1 MDTPAVLHVLPSL
14 GGGVDRH
21 VRDIAAQ
28 VDRGHVLWH
37 VGERAEVAERAGI
50 RRYFPLDPARVDASP
65 GALAAWLRGQGV
77 GLVHLHG
84 VTRAPRRRAE
94 LAARA
99 LGIPLLVTL
108 HDVLFLRPDAFAFD
122 APAPDGPWVAEVA
135 KTLRA
140 ARVVLAPSD
149 YLAQLARRTFP
160 GLEVAVVPNGL
171 GASAAG
177 SNAAPV
183 ARPEFLAH
191 RPKRV
196 VAVLGAIGAHKGA
209 DLLRELPAHLEG
221 SGIGVVVIGYLD
233 QQLYPGWNPRPHVY
247 VHGPYQPEHTAALL
261 AAYGAELVLFPNRVP
276 ESFSYALSEAWAAG
290 VPVLAGPGGAIGE
303 RIARHGGGWLLAEGF
318 DAASVA
324 AELRRLL
331 APAPR
336 STPWGPAPRSTPW
349 GPAAGE
355 MARVRSSLLV
365 PDASRVPTLSAMAE
379 TLDAYYRRYGVP
391 PAGDAA
397 GDPAAIDA
405 LLAPSLDSSL
415 FRQELAHLADLCDQ
429 SGSDSKRAR
438 DFESEARRWIAK
450 LEDDVRTLQEELA
463 REFDERQR
471 LARELAAA
479 QAVAGV
485 AARLPEFVKRVL
497 ARLARHARS

>member
-50 RRYFPLDPARVDASP
+50 RHYFPLDPARVDASP
-65 GALAAWLRGQGV
+65 AALASWLRGQGV
-77 GLVHLHG
+77 GVVHLHG

-94 LAARA
+94 SAARA

-108 HDVLFLRPDAFAFD
+108 HDVLFLRPDAFAFE
-122 APAPDGPWVAEVA
+122 APAPEGSWVAEVA

-140 ARVVLAPSD
+140 ARAVLAPSD
-149 YLAQLARRTFP
+149 YLAQLAQRTFP

-171 GASAAG
+171 APPAVAS
-177 SNAAPV
+177 SPAPA

-191 RPKRV
+191 RPGRV

-318 DAASVA
+318 DAAAVA
-324 AELRRLL
+324 AQLRRLF
-331 APAPR
+331 A
-336 STPWGPAPRSTPW
+336 
-349 GPAAGE
+349 GPAAE
-355 MARVRSSLLV
+355 EVARVKSSLLV

-391 PAGDAA
+391 DAGGAA
-397 GDPAAIDA
+397 ADPAAIDA

-450 LEDDVRTLQEELA
+450 LEGDVRTLQEELA
-463 REFDERQR
+463 REFEERQR

-485 AARLPEFVKRVL
+485 AARLPVFVKRVL

>member
-50 RRYFPLDPARVDASP
+50 RHYFPLDPARVDASP
-65 GALAAWLRGQGV
+65 GAAASWLRAQGV

-94 LAARA
+94 SAARA
-99 LGIPLLVTL
+99 LGAPLLVTL
-108 HDVLFLRPDAFAFD
+108 HDVLFLRPDAFAFE
-122 APAPDGPWVAEVA
+122 APAPQGPWVAEVA

-140 ARVVLAPSD
+140 ARAVLAPSD

-160 GLEVAVVPNGL
+160 GVDVAVVPNGL
-171 GASAAG
+171 GPAA
-177 SNAAPV
+177 AATGPAPA
-183 ARPEFLAH
+183 ARPEFLAL
-191 RPKRV
+191 RPERV

-318 DAASVA
+318 NAASVA
-324 AELRRLL
+324 AELRHLL
-331 APAPR
+331 APTPR
-336 STPWGPAPRSTPW
+336 STPWGPE
-349 GPAAGE
+349 AAGE
-355 MARVRSSLLV
+355 MARVKSSLLV

-391 PAGDAA
+391 DAGHAA
-397 GDPAAIDA
+397 ADPAAIDA

-415 FRQELAHLADLCDQ
+415 VRQELAHLADLCDQ

-450 LEDDVRTLQEELA
+450 LEDDVRALQEELA
-463 REFDERQR
+463 REFEERQR

-479 QAVAGV
+479 QALAGI
-485 AARLPEFVKRVL
+485 AARLPVFVKRVL